1 MDKIN
6 FNIIST
12 CVLPLILNVIML
24 AKQFTFLVGSQELTV
39 GSCSDPKLV
48 RQVNKTAQLRVR
60 EMLPLI
66 YQI

>member
-1 MDKIN
+1 
-6 FNIIST
+6 
-12 CVLPLILNVIML
+12 ML